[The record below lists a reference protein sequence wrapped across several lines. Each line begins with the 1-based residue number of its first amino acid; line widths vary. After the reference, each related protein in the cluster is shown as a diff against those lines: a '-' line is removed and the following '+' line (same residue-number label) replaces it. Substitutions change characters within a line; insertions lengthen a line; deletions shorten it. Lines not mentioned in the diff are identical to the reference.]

1 MALRNDWD
9 DLDKGQKGDWYFI
22 KDDTYIVI
30 RFGDTMDDI
39 CVLPI
44 TLADKRSEHVQ
55 GKGAWEWNGN
65 RESPT
70 LTPSILVHVSRDQPD
85 KWHGYLTD
93 GKLIT
98 V

>member
-1 MALRNDWD
+1 MALCKDWD
-9 DLDKGQKGDWYFI
+9 DLDINGQKGDGYFI

-44 TLADKRSEHVQ
+44 DKNKKVFR
-55 GKGAWEWNGN
+55 EWNG
-65 RESPT
+65 SKDAPT
-70 LTPSILVHVSRDQPD
+70 LTPSILVHGARDEPD
-85 KWHGYLTD
+85 RWHGYLTD